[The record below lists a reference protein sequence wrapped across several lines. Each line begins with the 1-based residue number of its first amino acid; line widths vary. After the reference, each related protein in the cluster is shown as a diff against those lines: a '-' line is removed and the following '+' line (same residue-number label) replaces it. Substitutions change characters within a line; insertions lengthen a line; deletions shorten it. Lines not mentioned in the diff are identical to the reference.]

1 MAGVFIKKGM
11 TVGIPTGGLTI
22 SVDDQG
28 KISANCNLH
37 VHFDVCPTWLELASR
52 HLADANEKK
61 VARMA
66 AWQSTDETAKAESLE
81 REFEASMQAIMAAAI
96 AMDAFYAV
104 IKTKADISETLIK
117 KWKDNGTARYAQ
129 ISEVLRQAF
138 TLKESEGDVLRQNLK
153 QIFKLRDLAVHPD
166 GQIQAPLHHPEI
178 NVAVEWRFFYFRAEN
193 ASILVG
199 EAQNMIRTLVTQGKP
214 KNAAVQAYAD
224 ALRTRLQG

>member
-1 MAGVFIKKGM
+1 MAGIFIKKGM
-11 TVGIPTGGLTI
+11 TVGVPTGGLTI

-28 KISANCNLH
+28 KISAHCNLH

-61 VARMA
+61 VARIA

-96 AMDAFYAV
+96 AVDAFYAV
-104 IKTKADISETLIK
+104 IKTKAAISETLIK

-129 ISEVLRQAF
+129 ISEVLRQTF

-153 QIFKLRDLAVHPD
+153 QIFKLRDLAVHPA
-166 GQIQAPLHHPEI
+166 GQIQAPLLHPEI
-178 NVAVEWRFFYFRAEN
+178 NVVVEWRFFYFRAET

-214 KNAAVQAYAD
+214 TNVAVQAYAD